1 MRARRQGGFL
11 TFAATTMNGGC
22 ADGNRLDTGF
32 FGLDDTA
39 SNLRQ
44 NNTGLADS
52 CPRMSST
59 FTAMSFREMPKLS
72 GQTVSRLMKLMTAL
86 RRAKPLI

>member
-1 MRARRQGGFL
+1 MKGGFL
-11 TFAATTMNGGC
+11 TFAATKMNGGC
-22 ADGNRLDTGF
+22 ADGNRLDTVF
-32 FGLDDTA
+32 FGLDNTA
-39 SNLRQ
+39 SDLRQ

-72 GQTVSRLMKLMTAL
+72 GQTASRRMKLMTAL
-86 RRAKPLI
+86 RRVKPLI